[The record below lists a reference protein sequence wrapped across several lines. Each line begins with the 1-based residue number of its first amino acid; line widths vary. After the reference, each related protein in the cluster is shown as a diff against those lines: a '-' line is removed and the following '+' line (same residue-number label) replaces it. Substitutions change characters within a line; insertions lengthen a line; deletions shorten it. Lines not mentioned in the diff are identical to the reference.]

1 MNPEQNDDNTTKKRP
16 PANGVKFSKD
26 NQPSGEAKSAGK
38 IKKKKGMELAKAV
51 LELSFKGMKNSAL
64 KKAAAEYYGIDESEI
79 TVEMMLLFRQAEK
92 AIQKADTFAFNAVMD
107 RAHGKPK
114 QELNHDFTAEAVVKI
129 GKKQIS
135 QE

>member
-1 MNPEQNDDNTTKKRP
+1 MNPQKNDNQTTKRRP
-16 PANGVKFSKD
+16 PANGVKFSKE

-38 IKKKKGMELAKAV
+38 MKKKKGMELAKAV
-51 LELSFKGMKNSAL
+51 LDLSFKGMKNSEL

-92 AIQKADTFAFNAVMD
+92 AIQKADTHAFVALMD

-114 QELNHDFTAEAVVKI
+114 QDMTHEFTADAVVKI
-129 GKKQIS
+129 GKKTIS